1 MSPLLLKKLHS
12 IVEETAPDYAPHA
25 LVAVR
30 ENAKGV
36 KAVVKMDANLL
47 VELVVAKDVKD
58 VVMQCAKAIALQ
70 DVKLHVTASVGHRA

>member
-1 MSPLLLKKLHS
+1 MLQKDLHS
-12 IVEETAPDYAPHA
+12 IATAIVLDYVPLV

-30 ENAKGV
+30 ENARGV

-70 DVKLHVTASVGHRA
+70 DVKLHVTVSVGNRA

>member
-1 MSPLLLKKLHS
+1 MLQKRLRS
-12 IVEETAPDYAPHA
+12 IVTAIVLDYAPHA

-36 KAVVKMDANLL
+36 KAAVKMDANLL
-47 VELVVAKDVKD
+47 VELVVVKDVKD

-70 DVKLHVTASVGHRA
+70 DVKLHVTVSVVNRA

>member
-1 MSPLLLKKLHS
+1 M
-12 IVEETAPDYAPHA
+12 
-25 LVAVR
+25 AVR

-36 KAVVKMDANLL
+36 KAAVKMDANLL

-70 DVKLHVTASVGHRA
+70 DVKLHVTVSVVNRA

>member
-1 MSPLLLKKLHS
+1 MPQKRLHS
-12 IVEETAPDYAPHA
+12 IVTVTVQDYAHHA
-25 LVAVR
+25 LAVVK

-36 KAVVKMDANLL
+36 KAAVKMDANLL

-70 DVKLHVTASVGHRA
+70 DVKLHVTASVGNRA